1 MKKEEIKKAAIKF
14 FLQNGF
20 EGASLSE
27 IAEEAGIKKASI
39 YSHFKGKDE
48 LFLEVIRE
56 AKAEEIKRKAY
67 YFEKEDSHNP
77 ETFLYEYLLYT
88 KELFQE
94 NEMLKFWLRMGF
106 FPPLHLYDVI
116 QEEVFEAEQF
126 QEQLI
131 AQKSSKWIELSQIYV
146 KDTNTFNLAF
156 TGIIMAIMVEIVYF
170 NSEKRVDDKLE
181 ALWEVFWKG
190 VSVK

>member
-1 MKKEEIKKAAIKF
+1 M
-14 FLQNGF
+14 QNGF

-48 LFLEVIRE
+48 LFLEVLRE
-56 AKAEEIKRKAY
+56 AKAEEITRKAY

-116 QEEVFEAEQF
+116 QKEVLKQSNF
-126 QEQLI
+126 
-131 AQKSSKWIELSQIYV
+131 KK
-146 KDTNTFNLAF
+146 N
-156 TGIIMAIMVEIVYF
+156 
-170 NSEKRVDDKLE
+170 
-181 ALWEVFWKG
+181 
-190 VSVK
+190 

>member
-39 YSHFKGKDE
+39 YSHFKGKDD
-48 LFLEVIRE
+48 LFLEVLKE
-56 AKAEEIKRKAY
+56 AKTEEIERKQHF
-67 YFEKEDSHNP
+67 FEKEDSSNP
-77 ETFLYEYLLYT
+77 EVFLYHYLLYV
-88 KELFQE
+88 KEMFQE

-106 FPPLHLYDVI
+106 FPPMHLYDVI
-116 QEEVFEAEQF
+116 QTEVTEAENF
-126 QEQLI
+126 QEHLI
-131 AQKSSKWIELSQIYV
+131 GQKCGMWIEKGQLNI
-146 KDTNTFNLAF
+146 KDANTFNSAF
-156 TGIIMAIMVEIVYF
+156 TGIIIAIMVEIVYF
-170 NSEKRVDDKLE
+170 NSGKRVDDKLA

-190 VSVK
+190 VSR

>member
-39 YSHFKGKDE
+39 YSHFKGKDD
-48 LFLEVIRE
+48 LFLEVLKE
-56 AKAEEIKRKAY
+56 AKAEEIERKQQF
-67 YFEKEDSHNP
+67 FEKEDSSNP
-77 ETFLYEYLLYT
+77 ETFLYHYLLYV
-88 KELFQE
+88 KGMFQE

-106 FPPLHLYDVI
+106 FPPMHLYDVI
-116 QEEVFEAEQF
+116 QTEVTEAENF
-126 QEQLI
+126 QEHLI
-131 AQKSSKWIELSQIYV
+131 GQKCVKWIEKGQLSI
-146 KDTNTFNLAF
+146 KDANTFNSAF
-156 TGIIMAIMVEIVYF
+156 TGIIIAIMVEIVYF
-170 NSEKRVDDKLE
+170 NSGKRVDDKLE

-190 VSVK
+190 VSR

>member
-48 LFLEVIRE
+48 LFLEVLRE
-56 AKAEEIKRKAY
+56 AKAEEITRKAY
-67 YFEKEDSHNP
+67 YFEKEDCHNP

-116 QEEVFEAEQF
+116 QKEVFEAEQF
-126 QEQLI
+126 QEELI
-131 AQKSSKWIELSQIYV
+131 AQKSSKWIEHSQIYV

-190 VSVK
+190 VSS

>member
-39 YSHFKGKDE
+39 YSHFKGKDD
-48 LFLEVIRE
+48 LFLEVLKE
-56 AKAEEIKRKAY
+56 AKAEEIERKQQF
-67 YFEKEDSHNP
+67 FEKEDSSNP
-77 ETFLYEYLLYT
+77 EVFLYHYLLYV
-88 KELFQE
+88 KGMFQE

-106 FPPLHLYDVI
+106 FPPMHLYDVI
-116 QEEVFEAEQF
+116 QTEVTEAENF
-126 QEQLI
+126 QEHLI
-131 AQKSSKWIELSQIYV
+131 GQKCGMWIEKGQLSI
-146 KDTNTFNLAF
+146 KDANTFNSAF
-156 TGIIMAIMVEIVYF
+156 TGIIIAIMVEIVYF
-170 NSEKRVDDKLE
+170 NSGKRVDDKLE

-190 VSVK
+190 VSR

>member
-39 YSHFKGKDE
+39 YSHFKGKDD
-48 LFLEVIRE
+48 LFLEVLKE
-56 AKAEEIKRKAY
+56 AKAEEIERKQQF
-67 YFEKEDSHNP
+67 FEKEDSSNP
-77 ETFLYEYLLYT
+77 EVFLYHYLLYV
-88 KELFQE
+88 KGMFQK

-106 FPPLHLYDVI
+106 FPPMHLYDVI
-116 QEEVFEAEQF
+116 QTEVTEAENF
-126 QEQLI
+126 QEHLI
-131 AQKSSKWIELSQIYV
+131 GQKCGMWIEKGQLSI
-146 KDTNTFNLAF
+146 KDENTFNSAF
-156 TGIIMAIMVEIVYF
+156 TGIIIAIMVEIVYF
-170 NSEKRVDDKLE
+170 NSGKRVDDKLE

-190 VSVK
+190 VSR

>member
-39 YSHFKGKDE
+39 YSHFKGKDD
-48 LFLEVIRE
+48 LFLEVLKE
-56 AKAEEIKRKAY
+56 AKAEEIERKQQF
-67 YFEKEDSHNP
+67 FEKEDCSNP
-77 ETFLYEYLLYT
+77 ETFLYHYLLYV
-88 KELFQE
+88 KGMFQE

-106 FPPLHLYDVI
+106 FPPMHLYDVI
-116 QEEVFEAEQF
+116 QKEVTEAENF
-126 QEQLI
+126 QEHLI
-131 AQKSSKWIELSQIYV
+131 DEKCAKWIEKGQLTI
-146 KDTNTFNLAF
+146 KDANIFNSAF
-156 TGIIMAIMVEIVYF
+156 TGIIIAIMVEIVYF
-170 NSEKRVDDKLE
+170 NSGKRVDDKLA

-190 VSVK
+190 VSR